1 MMRVLHVNTEKTW
14 RGGERQTVFTAL
26 EQRRQRMDSHIA
38 CRRGSPLEKMAATQA
53 IPVFNLSTAAP
64 IALANLIKMTRAF
77 DLLHCHSARAHSL
90 AALATLIHKKPLVV
104 SRRVDFVPQNN
115 WFNRFKYR
123 RASKVVCVS
132 RHVANLM
139 RNQGL
144 STERLVV
151 IHDAVPDEA
160 LPPKEVCLQQLLAK
174 AAIPTGK
181 HIVGN
186 IAALVPHKDH
196 ATLLR
201 AAQAVAAQ
209 RNDVIFVIIG
219 EGELRADLL
228 RLRAGLRLEKTVY
241 LPGFIPQ
248 AQQLLPAFDVF
259 AMSSCMEGLGSIVL
273 EAGMAGIP
281 VVATAGGGLPEIVED
296 NRTGLLVPVRDAPAL
311 ANGILRLLS
320 DPLLAARLAESA
332 RSRVCTEFSVA
343 HMTRKYIAV
352 YHEVLGRGDQSG
364 TRRI

>member
-1 MMRVLHVNTEKTW
+1 MRVLHINNEKNW
-14 RGGERQTVFTAL
+14 RGGERQTLLTAL
-26 EQRRQRMDSHIA
+26 EQHRQHLDSSIA
-38 CRRGSPLEKMAATQA
+38 CRRGSPLGTMAAAQA
-53 IPVFNLSTAAP
+53 IPVFNLPIVAP
-64 IALANLIKMTRAF
+64 AALAKLIQLTRAF

-104 SRRVDFVPQNN
+104 SRRVDFVPKNN

-132 RHVANLM
+132 HFVANLM
-139 RNQGL
+139 REQGL
-144 STERLVV
+144 STEHLVV

-160 LPPKEVCLQQLLAK
+160 LPPKEVCLQQLRAK
-174 AAIPTGK
+174 AALPAGK
-181 HIVGN
+181 RIVGN

-201 AAQAVAAQ
+201 AAQSVAAQ
-209 RNDVIFVIIG
+209 RDDVIFVVIG

-228 RLRAGLRLEKTVY
+228 RLRAELRLEKTVY
-241 LPGFIPQ
+241 FTGFIPQ

-281 VVATAGGGLPEIVED
+281 VAATAGGGLPEIVED
-296 NRTGLLVPVRDAPAL
+296 NQTGLLVPVGDAPAL
-311 ANGILRLLS
+311 ANAILRLLS
-320 DPLLAARLAESA
+320 DPLLAVRLAESA
-332 RSRVCTEFSVA
+332 RSRVRAEFSVA
-343 HMTRKYIAV
+343 HMTRKYVAV
-352 YHEVLGRGDQSG
+352 YQEVLGRAGQSG
-364 TRRI
+364 ARRI